1 MEHSSTVRNLSGIT
15 LAVTGRQEEGMCT
28 DHGSSAAPVD
38 GFVIH
43 CPKCG
48 TKVQI
53 RVSEREGE
61 GENDDGDLV
70 ATNCVEAWAECP
82 RHGWVSPRM
91 DIRAWGP
98 ERFIDEPIRDYD
110 REMAISG
117 LREIMCG
124 ERRS

>member
-1 MEHSSTVRNLSGIT
+1 
-15 LAVTGRQEEGMCT
+15 
-28 DHGSSAAPVD
+28 
-38 GFVIH
+38 
-43 CPKCG
+43 
-48 TKVQI
+48 
-53 RVSEREGE
+53 
-61 GENDDGDLV
+61 
-70 ATNCVEAWAECP
+70 
-82 RHGWVSPRM
+82 M